1 MKTKSVLTLL
11 VGNKTYFGTIH
22 DDYSTAGPEG
32 KGTTVWVFKLCSS
45 PTDSFSFKNRKKY
58 QEKATTDLSQFV
70 MGLHPNKLI
79 ISWKVSQVKNS
90 FNYT

>member
-32 KGTTVWVFKLCSS
+32 KGTTVWV
-45 PTDSFSFKNRKKY
+45 
-58 QEKATTDLSQFV
+58 QIV
-70 MGLHPNKLI
+70 
-79 ISWKVSQVKNS
+79 
-90 FNYT
+90 